1 MTEDQLSSE
10 ALARALAAF
19 AADKKAID
27 LVVLDLRG
35 LAAYTDFFIVCSGG
49 SDRQS
54 KAIGDAIHLGMKSE
68 YGMLPARV
76 EGLPAARWIV
86 MDYVDAVVHAFVPEV
101 RDFYRLE
108 QLWGDVP
115 RLELPELV
123 DAV

>member
-1 MTEDQLSSE
+1 MHGDQLSSE
-10 ALARALAAF
+10 ALARTLAAF

-49 SDRQS
+49 TDRQT
-54 KAIGDAIHLGMKSE
+54 KAIHDAIHIGMKAE
-68 YGMLPARV
+68 HRMLPARV
-76 EGLPAARWIV
+76 EGVAAGSWIV
-86 MDYVDAVVHAFVPEV
+86 MDYVDAVVHVFVPDV

-115 RLELPELV
+115 RLELPE
-123 DAV
+123 AVAS